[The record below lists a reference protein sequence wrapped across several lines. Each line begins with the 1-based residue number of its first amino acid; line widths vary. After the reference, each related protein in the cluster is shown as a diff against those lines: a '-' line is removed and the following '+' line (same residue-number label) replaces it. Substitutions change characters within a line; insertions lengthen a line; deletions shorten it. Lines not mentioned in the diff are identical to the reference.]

1 MKYTIVQFIPIIIF
15 FLWVSYPQEFVVF
28 SNFSIGRFIAVCII
42 IFYSSLDKYLGLF
55 ICGLVILFY
64 QAGYIENMNNVREH
78 FQDIA
83 YSMMNENL
91 TIAKE
96 IFLENKPLGYTLYDS
111 LYANITSSTVSSK
124 NEVLKNEFR
133 KEHCNNDVLK
143 YKESNVKTEMVE
155 HIFPQISFT
164 GKACNPC
171 SQTCG
176 FSIIESKI
184 AIEEQMKPISTLP

>member
-1 MKYTIVQFIPIIIF
+1 MKYTIVQFIPMIIF

-64 QAGYIENMNNVREH
+64 QTGYIENMNNVREH

-83 YSMMNENL
+83 YSMLNEKL

-96 IFLENKPLGYTLYDS
+96 LFLENKPLGYSEYAS
-111 LYANITSSTVSSK
+111 LYANTASSTMPTK
-124 NEVLKNEFR
+124 NEILKNEFR
-133 KEHCNNDVLK
+133 KDHCNNDVLK
-143 YKESNVKTEMVE
+143 YKESYVKTEMIE

-164 GKACNPC
+164 GKACNTC

-184 AIEEQMKPISTLP
+184 AMEEKMKPISTLP

>member
-64 QAGYIENMNNVREH
+64 QTGYIENMNNVREH

-83 YSMMNENL
+83 YSMLNEKL

-96 IFLENKPLGYTLYDS
+96 LFLENKPLGYSEYAS
-111 LYANITSSTVSSK
+111 LYTNTASYTMPTK
-124 NEVLKNEFR
+124 NETLKNEFR
-133 KEHCNNDVLK
+133 KDHCNNDVLK
-143 YKESNVKTEMVE
+143 YKEIYVKTEMIQ
-155 HIFPQISFT
+155 HIFPQISFI

-171 SQTCG
+171 SQTCE

-184 AIEEQMKPISTLP
+184 AMEEKMKPISTLP